1 MRITRSLE
9 FQIGSNEEKLP
20 YATAAFPYIASRAEL
35 DDYREPFVPWHW
47 HNAVELFYMESG
59 VLQYHTPH
67 ETIIFPAGTAGFV
80 NSNVLHRTEIRT
92 QSERNVQLLHIFD
105 PRLLAGS
112 HDSTIEQKYI
122 MPVVASPQ
130 IELLALRPEVPEQAT
145 VIDRIRSAFQLSED
159 TLGYEFQI
167 RDALSQIWL
176 QLFGPQLPALREKA
190 QSADRSADKVKRM
203 MIYIHEHYAEKITV
217 SALAETAFLS
227 ERECYRAFQN
237 HLHMTP
243 VAYIKS
249 CRIQAARQML
259 ADSQMPITEIG
270 YACGLGNTS
279 YFGKIFREQTGCTP
293 LQYRRKWQDRDKK

>member
-67 ETIIFPAGTAGFV
+67 ETIMFPAGTAGFV

-112 HDSTIEQKYI
+112 HDS
-122 MPVVASPQ
+122 
-130 IELLALRPEVPEQAT
+130 
-145 VIDRIRSAFQLSED
+145 
-159 TLGYEFQI
+159 
-167 RDALSQIWL
+167 
-176 QLFGPQLPALREKA
+176 
-190 QSADRSADKVKRM
+190 ADR
-203 MIYIHEHYAEKITV
+203 
-217 SALAETAFLS
+217 
-227 ERECYRAFQN
+227 
-237 HLHMTP
+237 
-243 VAYIKS
+243 KS
-249 CRIQAARQML
+249 VV
-259 ADSQMPITEIG
+259 
-270 YACGLGNTS
+270 
-279 YFGKIFREQTGCTP
+279 
-293 LQYRRKWQDRDKK
+293 

>member
-130 IELLALRPEVPEQAT
+130 IELLALRPE
-145 VIDRIRSAFQLSED
+145 
-159 TLGYEFQI
+159 
-167 RDALSQIWL
+167 
-176 QLFGPQLPALREKA
+176 
-190 QSADRSADKVKRM
+190 
-203 MIYIHEHYAEKITV
+203 
-217 SALAETAFLS
+217 
-227 ERECYRAFQN
+227 
-237 HLHMTP
+237 
-243 VAYIKS
+243 
-249 CRIQAARQML
+249 
-259 ADSQMPITEIG
+259 
-270 YACGLGNTS
+270 
-279 YFGKIFREQTGCTP
+279 
-293 LQYRRKWQDRDKK
+293 